1 MKETHKKQ
9 GTKHRTNRGREVFR
23 KKNRKETLSLKKKKQ
38 TRKDTLKKT
47 RKKILKKKEVF
58 V

>member
-9 GTKHRTNRGREVFR
+9 GTKRRTNRGREVF
-23 KKNRKETLSLKKKKQ
+23 LKKIGRKLSQKKPKQ